1 MTGKH
6 AWQLWLAVAL
16 MPVNWALETYKW
28 YVLVNKF
35 QPISFAKSFES
46 VLSGLSFAMN
56 TPNRIGEYGGRILYL
71 QPAFRL
77 RGIALTVF
85 CSVSQLLITLI
96 FGCISLLVLKEPLQQ
111 AHFAGTGFS
120 TLVFQLFTYGVLL
133 AAIITGLFYFRM
145 PWLVS
150 IMQRFPK
157 VKEKFSFAFVLEHL
171 TAVTNGKILFYS
183 LLRFIVF
190 AMQYVL
196 MWKAL
201 QTEMDGWQGFWCISL
216 VFLIMAIVPGFAI
229 AEIGIRGKV
238 ALAIAGLFTTN
249 ALAVLAGTV
258 TMWLL
263 NLALPALVG
272 SLFLLTI
279 KIFKER

>member
-85 CSVSQLLITLI
+85 
-96 FGCISLLVLKEPLQQ
+96 LQ
-111 AHFAGTGFS
+111 
-120 TLVFQLFTYGVLL
+120 
-133 AAIITGLFYFRM
+133 
-145 PWLVS
+145 
-150 IMQRFPK
+150 
-157 VKEKFSFAFVLEHL
+157 
-171 TAVTNGKILFYS
+171 
-183 LLRFIVF
+183 
-190 AMQYVL
+190 
-196 MWKAL
+196 
-201 QTEMDGWQGFWCISL
+201 C
-216 VFLIMAIVPGFAI
+216 FAI
-229 AEIGIRGKV
+229 AHNAYFRLHQFISSETTIATGTFCRHRFFYTCISAFYLWCAAGRHHHVFILFQNAMAGIHH
-238 ALAIAGLFTTN
+238 TTF
-249 ALAVLAGTV
+249 
-258 TMWLL
+258 
-263 NLALPALVG
+263 
-272 SLFLLTI
+272 SESER
-279 KIFKER
+279 KIFICLCA

>member
-1 MTGKH
+1 
-6 AWQLWLAVAL
+6 
-16 MPVNWALETYKW
+16 
-28 YVLVNKF
+28 
-35 QPISFAKSFES
+35 
-46 VLSGLSFAMN
+46 
-56 TPNRIGEYGGRILYL
+56 
-71 QPAFRL
+71 
-77 RGIALTVF
+77 
-85 CSVSQLLITLI
+85 
-96 FGCISLLVLKEPLQQ
+96 
-111 AHFAGTGFS
+111 
-120 TLVFQLFTYGVLL
+120 
-133 AAIITGLFYFRM
+133 
-145 PWLVS
+145 
-150 IMQRFPK
+150 

-201 QTEMDGWQGFWCISL
+201 QTEMDGWQAFWCISL